1 MVALLSPI
9 TAALIV
15 GYAKPQDKG
24 LMAGL
29 QEFVSRIGEIIGSL
43 GFGLLS
49 AYLGMKSSFVA
60 LGIAL
65 AVLSVYLL
73 SKKLIKRKT
82 RDHEAEKE
90 LQARIPFH
98 YTVKG

>member
-9 TAALIV
+9 TAALIM

-43 GFGLLS
+43 GFGFLS
-49 AYLGMKSSFVA
+49 AYLGMKTSFMF
-60 LGIAL
+60 LGIIL
-65 AVLSVYLL
+65 AVLSIYLL
-73 SKKLIKRKT
+73 SKKLIKRKI
-82 RDHEAEKE
+82 RDDEAKKD
-90 LQARIPFH
+90 LQAQLPFH
-98 YTVKG
+98 F